1 MFELMRL
8 RIPTSWWIVRN
19 GLIDAGPNDPGVIH
33 DSFSDT
39 MFHARRGVPQGSED
53 RFILDVSWKPA
64 NDPDG
69 HYKLTA
75 VADTWEHVLAIY
87 TTPDRERLRAVLEA
101 WLAALAIAKNADDA
115 KHRLEQV
122 TPR

>member
-1 MFELMRL
+1 MPDLTRL
-8 RIPTSWWIVRN
+8 RIPTGWWLVRN
-19 GLIDAGPNDPGVIH
+19 ELIDAEPGDPGVRRH
-33 DSFSDT
+33 TFSDG
-39 MFHARRGVPQGSED
+39 MFYARRGVPEGSED

-101 WLAALAIAKNADDA
+101 WLAALGVAKNADDA